1 MSRELIKYPF
11 YVALHP
17 FKGFWDVKYEGKGN
31 LKLALIILFLLAVV
45 NTLKRQFGGF
55 IVNTAN
61 PNELNSLNEL
71 IFIVLPF
78 VLFCIGN
85 WAITTLMDGEGKFEE
100 IITVT
105 AYSLL
110 PLLVIYSITTPISNI
125 ITIEEAPIY
134 FLVETTAMLWFL
146 GLLFVGIMTV
156 HQYSVG
162 KTVATFII
170 TAIVMGVV
178 LFLGLLFFSLLQQL
192 ITFIVTI
199 YKELIYRI

>member
-1 MSRELIKYPF
+1 MLRELIKYPF
-11 YVALHP
+11 YAAIHP

-31 LKLALIILFLLAVV
+31 LRVALIILFLIAVV

-78 VLFCIGN
+78 FLFCIGN
-85 WAITTLMDGEGKFEE
+85 WAITTLMEGEGRFDE

-105 AYSLL
+105 AYALI
-110 PLLVIYSITTPISNI
+110 PLLVVNALTTPISNF
-125 ITIEEAPIY
+125 ITLEEAPIY
-134 FLVETTAMLWFL
+134 ILVESTAMLWFL

-162 KTVATFII
+162 KTVATFFI
-170 TAIVMGVV
+170 TAIVMGVI
-178 LFLGLLFFSLLQQL
+178 LFLGLLFFSLIQQL
-192 ITFIVTI
+192 VTFIITI
-199 YKELIYRI
+199 YTEIFYRI